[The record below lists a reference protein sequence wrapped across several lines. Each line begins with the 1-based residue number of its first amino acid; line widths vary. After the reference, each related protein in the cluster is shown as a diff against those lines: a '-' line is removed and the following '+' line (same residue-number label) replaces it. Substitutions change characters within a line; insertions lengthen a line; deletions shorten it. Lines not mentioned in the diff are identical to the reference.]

1 MILTMQTKV
10 KPPSTPSRSMSG
22 RAGSGTRKPIKRSYK
37 PLPTTRYLVAGLTAI
52 IVSMGLIAGAM
63 SSTNTFDTRPWDPSQ
78 EMHWDPFE
86 HHMIAGLD
94 VGSLSEAGR
103 RTSEAIKPKTGATPA
118 ETNTQTKTEKTPE
131 ATVDESP
138 ASGQA
143 NPEPSSANETKSSST
158 VVQTFEVPGAPQEPT
173 ASEAPAGAPP
183 VAMGSISK
191 GSPVDPVHEVAVP
204 KA

>member
-1 MILTMQTKV
+1 MILTMQTKA
-10 KPPSTPSRSMSG
+10 KPPSAPSLPMPG
-22 RAGSGTRKPIKRSYK
+22 RTGNGARKPIKRSYK

-63 SSTNTFDTRPWDPSQ
+63 SSTNTFDTRPWDSSQ

-103 RTSEAIKPKTGATPA
+103 RTSEAIKPKKGATPTEKDA
-118 ETNTQTKTEKTPE
+118 TSTETKTQTEPEKTPE
-131 ATVDESP
+131 AGASESP
-138 ASGQA
+138 AQPE
-143 NPEPSSANETKSSST
+143 NPSST
-158 VVQTFEVPGAPQEPT
+158 VVQTFAVPGAPQEPT
-173 ASEAPAGAPP
+173 ASEAPAGPPPP
-183 VAMGSISK
+183 VAMGPTSK
-191 GSPVDPVHEVAVP
+191 DSPVDRVHEVAVP

>member
-1 MILTMQTKV
+1 
-10 KPPSTPSRSMSG
+10 
-22 RAGSGTRKPIKRSYK
+22 
-37 PLPTTRYLVAGLTAI
+37 
-52 IVSMGLIAGAM
+52 MGLIAGAM
-63 SSTNTFDTRPWDPSQ
+63 SSTNTFDTKPWDPSQ

-86 HHMIAGLD
+86 HHEIAGVD

-103 RTSEAIKPKTGATPA
+103 RTSEAIKPKTGATPT

-131 ATVDESP
+131 GTVNESP

-143 NPEPSSANETKSSST
+143 NPEPSSANETNSST
-158 VVQTFEVPGAPQEPT
+158 VVKTFEVPGAPQEPT

-183 VAMGSISK
+183 VAMGPTSK
-191 GSPVDPVHEVAVP
+191 SSPVDSVHEVAVP

>member
-1 MILTMQTKV
+1 MILIMQTKV
-10 KPPSTPSRSMSG
+10 KPPATPSRPTPG
-22 RAGSGTRKPIKRSYK
+22 WTGNGTRKPIKRSYK

-63 SSTNTFDTRPWDPSQ
+63 SSTNTFDTKPWDPSQ

-103 RTSEAIKPKTGATPA
+103 RTSEAIKPKTGATPT
-118 ETNTQTKTEKTPE
+118 ETNTQTKTENTPE
-131 ATVDESP
+131 ATVNESP

-143 NPEPSSANETKSSST
+143 NPEPSSANETNSST
-158 VVQTFEVPGAPQEPT
+158 VVKTFEVPGAPQEPT

-183 VAMGSISK
+183 VAMGPTSK

>member
-1 MILTMQTKV
+1 MQTKV
-10 KPPSTPSRSMSG
+10 KPATMPPRPTSG
-22 RAGSGTRKPIKRSYK
+22 RTGNGTRKPIKRSYK

-63 SSTNTFDTRPWDPSQ
+63 SSTNTFDTKPWDPSQ

-86 HHMIAGLD
+86 HHDIAGVD

-103 RTSEAIKPKTGATPA
+103 RTSEAIKPKTGATPT
-118 ETNTQTKTEKTPE
+118 ETKKQTKPEKTPE
-131 ATVDESP
+131 ATVNESP

-143 NPEPSSANETKSSST
+143 NPEPSSANEANSSST

-183 VAMGSISK
+183 VAMGPTSK

>member
-37 PLPTTRYLVAGLTAI
+37 PLPTTRYLIAGLTAI

-63 SSTNTFDTRPWDPSQ
+63 SSTNTFDVKPWDPSQ

-86 HHMIAGLD
+86 HHEIAGVD

-103 RTSEAIKPKTGATPA
+103 RTSEAIKPKTAATPT
-118 ETNTQTKTEKTPE
+118 ETKKQTKPEKTPE
-131 ATVDESP
+131 ATPTESP
-138 ASGQA
+138 AQEE
-143 NPEPSSANETKSSST
+143 NPSST

-173 ASEAPAGAPP
+173 ASEAPEGAPP
-183 VAMGSISK
+183 VAMGPIAKDSR
-191 GSPVDPVHEVAVP
+191 VDRVHEVAVP

>member
-1 MILTMQTKV
+1 MQTKAESATMPLR
-10 KPPSTPSRSMSG
+10 PPSG
-22 RAGSGTRKPIKRSYK
+22 RAGNGARKPIKRSYK

-63 SSTNTFDTRPWDPSQ
+63 SSTNTFDTKPWDPSQ
-78 EMHWDPFE
+78 ELHWDPFE
-86 HHMIAGLD
+86 HHDIAGVD

-103 RTSEAIKPKTGATPA
+103 RTSEAIQPKKDASGTETESPTKP
-118 ETNTQTKTEKTPE
+118 EKTPE
-131 ATVDESP
+131 ATFEQSP
-138 ASGQA
+138 AEG
-143 NPEPSSANETKSSST
+143 ETNSSST

-183 VAMGSISK
+183 VAMGSITEDS
-191 GSPVDPVHEVAVP
+191 SVDLVHGVAVP

>member
-1 MILTMQTKV
+1 MQTKAE
-10 KPPSTPSRSMSG
+10 SATMPSRPSSG
-22 RAGSGTRKPIKRSYK
+22 RAGNGARKPIKRSYK

-63 SSTNTFDTRPWDPSQ
+63 SSTNTFDTKPWDPSQ
-78 EMHWDPFE
+78 ELHWDPFE
-86 HHMIAGLD
+86 HHDIAGVD

-103 RTSEAIKPKTGATPA
+103 RTSEAIQPKKDASAT
-118 ETNTQTKTEKTPE
+118 ETESQTKPEKTPE
-131 ATVDESP
+131 ATVKQSP
-138 ASGQA
+138 AEGEA
-143 NPEPSSANETKSSST
+143 NSSST

-183 VAMGSISK
+183 VAMGSITEDSL
-191 GSPVDPVHEVAVP
+191 VDMVHGVAVP